1 MRFTLVYVAIYALV
15 CRLSS
20 AANTPYN
27 LPIKFPDGVLVSGG
41 QDTRRQSAT
50 WSLLVVLD
58 APKIVDWLS
67 PVHRIRSVM
76 ATLLAVYRATNSTRD
91 SWVQRLH
98 VINSPSSVR
107 TRSPPST
114 EDELRALFDLGG
126 DILSKLFGTATNG
139 NGTSS
144 CRMSPLGR
152 KGAYK

>member
-1 MRFTLVYVAIYALV
+1 MRLTLVYVAIYALV

-58 APKIVDWLS
+58 APKIVNWLS
-67 PVHRIRSVM
+67 PVHRIRSVTS
-76 ATLLAVYRATNSTRD
+76 TLLAVYRATNSTRD

-98 VINSPSSVR
+98 VTELTIADPHPFTAVHRGRIKSPF
-107 TRSPPST
+107 RSW
-114 EDELRALFDLGG
+114 RGH
-126 DILSKLFGTATNG
+126 IK
-139 NGTSS
+139 
-144 CRMSPLGR
+144 
-152 KGAYK
+152 

>member
-1 MRFTLVYVAIYALV
+1 MRLTLVYVAIYALV

-98 VINSPSSVR
+98 DIELTIVGPDPFTAVPRGRIKSPF
-107 TRSPPST
+107 RS
-114 EDELRALFDLGG
+114 RRGH
-126 DILSKLFGTATNG
+126 IK
-139 NGTSS
+139 
-144 CRMSPLGR
+144 
-152 KGAYK
+152 

>member
-1 MRFTLVYVAIYALV
+1 MRLTLVYVAIYALV

-76 ATLLAVYRATNSTRD
+76 ATLLVVYRATNSTRD

-98 VINSPSSVR
+98 YI
-107 TRSPPST
+107 
-114 EDELRALFDLGG
+114 ELTIVGPDPFTAVHKGRIKSLFDLGG

>member
-1 MRFTLVYVAIYALV
+1 MRLTLVYVAIYALV

-41 QDTRRQSAT
+41 QDTHRQSAT
-50 WSLLVVLD
+50 CSLLVVLD
-58 APKIVDWLS
+58 APKIVDS
-67 PVHRIRSVM
+67 
-76 ATLLAVYRATNSTRD
+76 LLAVYGATNSTRD

-107 TRSPPST
+107 THSPPST